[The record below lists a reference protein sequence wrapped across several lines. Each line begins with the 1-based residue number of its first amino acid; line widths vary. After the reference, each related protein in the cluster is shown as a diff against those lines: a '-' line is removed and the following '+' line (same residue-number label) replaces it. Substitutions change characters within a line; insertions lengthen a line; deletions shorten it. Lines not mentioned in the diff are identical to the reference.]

1 MRRSIGLGVVLAALA
16 GPAAPAAQALTSPTA
31 AQALTPPARSGAQAL
46 TPHVDV
52 GIGDNNVDFLAD
64 ARFLA
69 TGIKHVRLI
78 VPYDIV
84 RTRGWELARADE
96 WLTRARNLG
105 LEPFVTFGHSDRRK
119 QQFKLP
125 SVAQYAAGVRAFRD
139 RYPWVREFGTWNEAN
154 LVSVQP
160 TGRHPRRAAA
170 YYRALRRQC
179 AAAGCR
185 VVAVEVL
192 LTGAWRTWRWLRRFR
207 EHAGRGPHVF
217 GLHNYPDATR
227 LRFRNTQRFLRI
239 VPRAEVW
246 FTETGGVVRFKKRWP
261 YNEGRAARA
270 VRHVFRLAA
279 ISPRITRVYLY
290 NWRADGGH
298 PRWDSGFISAD
309 GVERR
314 AFSELLAGL
323 RLDRFRPLPVPVFP
337 ESPSVTPVP
346 VAPARER

>member
-1 MRRSIGLGVVLAALA
+1 MLAALA

-31 AQALTPPARSGAQAL
+31 AQTLTPPARSGAQAL